1 MLVYSV
7 AVIAFK
13 RAFGCYL
20 QKLSS
25 LPSVWL
31 WDFLLASIFWSI
43 KMLHLDSIIFMLL
56 FHFIYTNS
64 IQMNYSFK
72 SLDYLLL
79 TFLILPHYPVL
90 LSSVSALCQY
100 LFETNCP
107 ILLIVLLSVSV
118 MGSDIAIRHHV
129 WLSTLYQPVG
139 CMPSKLLRIY
149 FKTKQNCC
157 RLQLLSC
164 GMLSVSKICF
174 LLCIISYWLYCLQIC
189 CSNILWVKVW
199 TKILKSNTI
208 WIGLS

>member
-1 MLVYSV
+1 MDVTY
-7 AVIAFK
+7 
-13 RAFGCYL
+13 

-43 KMLHLDSIIFMLL
+43 KMLHLDSITFMLL
-56 FHFIYTNS
+56 FHFIYANS
-64 IQMNYSFK
+64 IQMNHSFK

-79 TFLILPHYPVL
+79 SFLILPHYPVL
-90 LSSVSALCQY
+90 FTSVSALCQY

-118 MGSDIAIRHHV
+118 MGSDIAIRHHA

-149 FKTKQNCC
+149 FKTKQNCS

-174 LLCIISYWLYCLQIC
+174 LLCIISIIR
-189 CSNILWVKVW
+189 SR
-199 TKILKSNTI
+199 
-208 WIGLS
+208 LSSPDSLLE

>member
-1 MLVYSV
+1 
-7 AVIAFK
+7 
-13 RAFGCYL
+13 
-20 QKLSS
+20 
-25 LPSVWL
+25 
-31 WDFLLASIFWSI
+31 
-43 KMLHLDSIIFMLL
+43 
-56 FHFIYTNS
+56 
-64 IQMNYSFK
+64 MNYSFK

-90 LSSVSALCQY
+90 FTSVSALCQY

-118 MGSDIAIRHHV
+118 MGSDIAIRHHA

-149 FKTKQNCC
+149 FKTKQNCS
-157 RLQLLSC
+157 RPQLLSC

-189 CSNILWVKVW
+189 YSNILWVKVC
-199 TKILKSNTI
+199 TKILKSNYLN
-208 WIGLS
+208 WIILRSRSISVRIALLQFMFDFHFRPNICQLLPRLFLHWHHCGAGGLLWCS

>member
-1 MLVYSV
+1 
-7 AVIAFK
+7 
-13 RAFGCYL
+13 
-20 QKLSS
+20 
-25 LPSVWL
+25 
-31 WDFLLASIFWSI
+31 
-43 KMLHLDSIIFMLL
+43 MLHLDSIIFMLL

-90 LSSVSALCQY
+90 FTSGSALCQY

-107 ILLIVLLSVSV
+107 ILLIALLSVSV
-118 MGSDIAIRHHV
+118 MGSDIAIRHHA

-149 FKTKQNCC
+149 FKTKQNCS
-157 RLQLLSC
+157 RPQLLSC

-174 LLCIISYWLYCLQIC
+174 LFCIISYWLYCLQIC